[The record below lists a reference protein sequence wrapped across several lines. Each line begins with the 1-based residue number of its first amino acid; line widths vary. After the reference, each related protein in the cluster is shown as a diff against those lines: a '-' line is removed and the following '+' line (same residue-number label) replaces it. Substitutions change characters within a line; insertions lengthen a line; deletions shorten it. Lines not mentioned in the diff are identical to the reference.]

1 MQVTPSSERLSQ
13 LVSAARFPLMMLVVL
28 IHVPL
33 PEHAIPALPLGLPLS
48 ASAWYFYVSRII
60 SFGIGAM
67 AVPMFFLFSGYYMFF
82 KPKAWND
89 ASVYLGELKKRFKVL
104 VIPYFFWCS
113 LALLSH
119 LLLETLGSGGVQGL
133 SLDPQR
139 LLHAYLLEPANF
151 PLWYLRDLIFLCS
164 LAPLVYWIA
173 RRAPWL
179 VLLIY
184 CVYLW
189 HGANVSTWWNF
200 TGAVYFTLGAVFGL
214 RSADF
219 VALAV
224 RLGWIPVGLFLLMS
238 FALPFLP
245 MNGTYTLV
253 QGLYIP
259 LASVTFLRLGYL
271 LYERRSPLLHWA
283 QKLEHYVFF
292 IYVAHEV
299 LILSFVRGFLFKR
312 GWLETLPGY
321 FLCGFVVLGICILL
335 YEVLVRLAQP
345 LLSWSLGGRVSRS

>member
-1 MQVTPSSERLSQ
+1 M
-13 LVSAARFPLMMLVVL
+13 
-28 IHVPL
+28 
-33 PEHAIPALPLGLPLS
+33 
-48 ASAWYFYVSRII
+48 
-60 SFGIGAM
+60 
-67 AVPMFFLFSGYYMFF
+67 
-82 KPKAWND
+82 
-89 ASVYLGELKKRFKVL
+89 
-104 VIPYFFWCS
+104 
-113 LALLSH
+113 
-119 LLLETLGSGGVQGL
+119 
-133 SLDPQR
+133 
-139 LLHAYLLEPANF
+139 
-151 PLWYLRDLIFLCS
+151 
-164 LAPLVYWIA
+164 
-173 RRAPWL
+173 

-184 CVYLW
+184 CIYLW
-189 HGANVSTWWNF
+189 YEANVSTWWNF

-214 RSADF
+214 RGVDF
-219 VALAV
+219 AALAV
-224 RLGWIPVGLFLLMS
+224 RLGWIPVGLFRLMS